1 MSSDH
6 GGYLKMRENGGFLQ
20 NFLALEAAWRT
31 RFKFELLLLS
41 SLLIQFYYNFLEFP
55 KITKM
60 TEIYDVVPETKL
72 FRSCFRF
79 LPIYD
84 HSFSQKME
92 WHADEKFWNYAN
104 QCPFRLIF
112 RHLFG
117 EFKKIRKIKTF
128 YHRRSSIYLPA
139 ESCAFSLRAFN
150 VLYTLLINWMF
161 SSLIFFIETL
171 RRSRSRGCL

>member
-104 QCPFRLIF
+104 QCPTDWYLDICLVYLRN
-112 RHLFG
+112 
-117 EFKKIRKIKTF
+117 KK
-128 YHRRSSIYLPA
+128 
-139 ESCAFSLRAFN
+139 N
-150 VLYTLLINWMF
+150 
-161 SSLIFFIETL
+161 
-171 RRSRSRGCL
+171 